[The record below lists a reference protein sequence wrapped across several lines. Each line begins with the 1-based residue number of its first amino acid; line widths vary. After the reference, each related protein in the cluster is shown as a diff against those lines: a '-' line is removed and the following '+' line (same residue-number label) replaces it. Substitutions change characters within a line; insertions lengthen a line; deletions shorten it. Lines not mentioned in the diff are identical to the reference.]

1 MTDISPTRSL
11 KPHHSARAAR
21 AATVALSVLLVAGSA
36 CERKSAASGDSPY
49 SDVVNEVVPKLEKQ
63 LGMTFKS
70 PPKLEKKSRADVA
83 AFLMKQL
90 SSERAKTQLAGQQG
104 VYRVLG
110 LIPDTLDL
118 GALLQ
123 RLLEEQVIGFYDPAT
138 KVLYVVDGAPK
149 ALLDQTI
156 AHELVHALQDQYVQV
171 DSIQG
176 AVENADRQAAAQA
189 ILEGQAVFNQFRLD
203 PNISPM
209 LKMPG
214 GWDRIRDVIRDG
226 QGGMPVFA
234 SAPRA
239 IREGMLFPYLGGA
252 DFVRRFI
259 EKRPEGEL
267 LADLPVSTKQILNDA
282 AYFTDDKS
290 KRDVPVEVT
299 LPAPTVGKV
308 AFTNTFGEFET
319 RLVLVQHL
327 KDEATAR
334 RAAGGLDGDR
344 YALINTPQGDA
355 VAWATVWDS
364 PVDAADFLDLMGDAA
379 RRRYDMGKPTIAA
392 GATTRRFDIEAKGT
406 RGART
411 VTMEMTQVDGRAMV
425 FFLDAPAAVG
435 ERLIDFKRVTLGH

>member
-1 MTDISPTRSL
+1 MGT
-11 KPHHSARAAR
+11 
-21 AATVALSVLLVAGSA
+21 SA
-36 CERKSAASGDSPY
+36 CDRASVASSESPY
-49 SDVVNEVVPKLEKQ
+49 SDVVNNAVPKLEKQ
-63 LGMTFKS
+63 LGMKFKTA
-70 PPKLEKKSRADVA
+70 PKLEKKSRADVA
-83 AFLMKQL
+83 KFLMQQL
-90 SSERAKTQLAGQQG
+90 TSPRAKTQLAGQQG

-110 LIPDTLDL
+110 LVPDTLDL
-118 GALLQ
+118 SALLQ

-156 AHELVHALQDQYVQV
+156 SHELVHALQDQYVKI

-176 AVENADRQAAAQA
+176 AVDNADRQAAAQA

-226 QGGMPVFA
+226 QSGMPVFA

-259 EKRPEGEL
+259 EKRPEAEL

-290 KRDVPVEVT
+290 KRDTPTEVT
-299 LPAPTVGKV
+299 LPVPTIGKV

-379 RRRYDMGKPTIAA
+379 RRRYELGRSTIAQ
-392 GATTRRFDIEAKGT
+392 GATTRRFDIAANRT
-406 RGART
+406 HGART
-411 VTMEMTQVDGRAMV
+411 VTLEMAQVDGRPMV

>member
-1 MTDISPTRSL
+1 MG
-11 KPHHSARAAR
+11 
-21 AATVALSVLLVAGSA
+21 ATA
-36 CERKSAASGDSPY
+36 CDRTSTANSESPY
-49 SDVVNEVVPKLEKQ
+49 SDVVNAVVPKLEKQ
-63 LGMTFKS
+63 LGMKFKS
-70 PPKLEKKSRADVA
+70 APKLEKKSRADVA
-83 AFLMKQL
+83 KFLMQQL
-90 SSERAKTQLAGQQG
+90 SSSRAKTQLAGQQG

-110 LIPDTLDL
+110 LIPDTLNL

-149 ALLDQTI
+149 ALLEQTI
-156 AHELVHALQDQYVQV
+156 AHELVHALQDQYVKV

-176 AVENADRQAAAQA
+176 AVDNADRQSAAQA

-226 QGGMPVFA
+226 QGGMPIFA

-239 IREGMLFPYLGGA
+239 IREGLLFPYLGGA

-259 EKRPEGEL
+259 EKRPESEL

-282 AYFTDDKS
+282 AYFAADKS
-290 KRDVPVEVT
+290 KRDTPTEIT

-308 AFTNTFGEFET
+308 TFTNTFGEFET

-327 KDEATAR
+327 KDEVTAR

-344 YALINTPQGDA
+344 YALINTAQGDA
-355 VAWATVWDS
+355 LAWATVWDS

-379 RRRYDMGKPTIAA
+379 RRRYELGRSTIAP
-392 GATTRRFDIEAKGT
+392 GATTRRFDIAATGS
-406 RGART
+406 RAART
-411 VTMEMTQVDGRAMV
+411 VTLEMMQVDGRAMI